1 MENKTFWKTMEGE
14 LTVAFIVILAAF
26 GVIMAGIGC
35 GNKSVA
41 VAGLFFVIMAIM
53 YSPLRVFVF
62 KKKD

>member
-1 MENKTFWKTMEGE
+1 MEGE